1 VLITIKNKKMN
12 IHEISK
18 YLSKIGKRGG
28 EQTLNLHG
36 VEYFKAL
43 SKLAHK
49 AKHEAKRAKAK
60 IRKQIIKDKEKL

>member
-1 VLITIKNKKMN
+1 MN

-60 IRKQIIKDKEKL
+60 TRKQIRTQNEKI